1 MSAASDYLEKAALD
15 HILGK
20 GTRDFT
26 SPTSLRVGLFTTMP
40 TSDDGTGG
48 TEVSGFDYV
57 RQEATFNA
65 ASLGAGTAT
74 TSGDLT
80 FGPANGGDF
89 GTILGIG
96 IFDDTTGGNLLIFT
110 TLAAQKT
117 VSDGDTFVISA
128 GNLTVSLA

>member
-1 MSAASDYLEKAALD
+1 MSAATNYLEIEVLD
-15 HILGK
+15 HVLGK
-20 GTRDFT
+20 GSRNFT
-26 SPTSLRVGLFTTMP
+26 SPASLRVALFTAMP
-40 TSDDGTGG
+40 TDAGGG
-48 TEVSGFDYV
+48 TEVSVGNGYG

-65 ASLGAGTAT
+65 ASSGAGTAT

-80 FGPANGGDF
+80 FGPASGADF

-96 IFDDTTGGNLLIFT
+96 IFDATTSGNLLIFT
-110 TLAAQKT
+110 TLAANKT